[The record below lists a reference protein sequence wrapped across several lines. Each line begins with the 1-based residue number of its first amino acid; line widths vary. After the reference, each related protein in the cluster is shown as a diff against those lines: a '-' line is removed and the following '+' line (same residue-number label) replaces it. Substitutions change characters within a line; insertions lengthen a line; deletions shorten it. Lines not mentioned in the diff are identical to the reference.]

1 MMDDNQKKFIPPQAS
16 DAEFF
21 SWHSWRGVGLTAHL
35 AIKCLKVHASLF
47 NDDLLKKPNFG
58 QIHLTGQYL

>member
-21 SWHSWRGVGLTAHL
+21 SAYLSILGQCKTIGTVGEVWA
-35 AIKCLKVHASLF
+35 
-47 NDDLLKKPNFG
+47 LLH
-58 QIHLTGQYL
+58 I